1 MLNRNQARAVATLA
15 IFSLCLH
22 LPHAR
27 AQTRSMKDCVQLK
40 VEDHTKV
47 VQSLQ
52 GRLRPIAALAR
63 KERIDVIARS
73 PQTSQ
78 ALLLAISKSSV
89 LDAATNRKLDMA
101 ASCLLLASAS
111 TVPDRSLVLIR
122 EVARE
127 LDRSSSLSDA
137 IEQLVSARS
146 KYADFQDIREAVSVA
161 TWILEDGQKTIYS
174 DQAFQILAAAS
185 AEQPLPKAKSASEH
199 ALDLAIADAKGA
211 INGAVGG
218 CIAGLLAGGV
228 GCGPGAMAGGVAAGI
243 GNSAQELVEKA
254 LRHGGQ

>member
-1 MLNRNQARAVATLA
+1 MLNRTQARAVVTMTIL
-15 IFSLCLH
+15 SLCLP

-27 AQTRSMKDCVQLK
+27 AQTQSMRDCVQLK

-52 GRLRPIAALAR
+52 GNLGPIAALAR
-63 KERIDVIARS
+63 KERLDVIARS

-101 ASCLLLASAS
+101 ASCLLLASAAK
-111 TVPDRSLVLIR
+111 VPDRSLIMIR

-127 LDRSSSLSDA
+127 LDRSSSLSGA
-137 IEQLVSARS
+137 IQQLAGARS

-161 TWILEDGQKTIYS
+161 NSVLQDGQKTIYS
-174 DQAFQILAAAS
+174 DKAFQTLAIAS

-199 ALDLAIADAKGA
+199 ALDLATADAKGA
-211 INGAVGG
+211 VNGAVGG

-254 LRHGGQ
+254 WRHGQ